1 MSTIKVTNLQA
12 TGETATRALSGVAA
26 AWHTLNMQTASLLD
40 SSNISSITDSGTGL
54 FDATLSSAMA
64 NANYCATVSTSVKGS
79 INSYGHTA
87 TTGDLDG
94 SYGAHSTTVIR
105 STNYATNTSPMQ
117 LSDAQLTQLAIH
129 GDLA

>member
-1 MSTIKVTNLQA
+1 MTSIA
-12 TGETATRALSGVAA
+12 RDSARSEACR
-26 AWHTLNMQTASLLD
+26 AWHTINMQTASLLD
-40 SSNISSITDSGTGL
+40 SLNISSITDSGTGL

-64 NANYCATVSTSVKGS
+64 NANYCATVSASVKGGV
-79 INSYGHTA
+79 NSYGHTA

-117 LSDAQLTQLAIH
+117 LSDAQLAQLAIH

>member
-1 MSTIKVTNLQA
+1 MTSIA
-12 TGETATRALSGVAA
+12 RDSARSEGAR
-26 AWHTLNMQTASLLD
+26 AWHTINMQTASLLD
-40 SSNISSITDSGTGL
+40 SLNISSITDSGTGL

-64 NANYCATVSTSVKGS
+64 NANYCATVSASIKGS

-117 LSDAQLTQLAIH
+117 LSDAQLAQLAIH